1 MEQLTDQMVLEKL
14 IKENIFTANS
24 YIYTLPIIM
33 LILAILCTILWIVV
47 LNEKETVLIWYDA
60 NEYEFIGERLR

>member
-1 MEQLTDQMVLEKL
+1 MEQLTEQMVLEKL

-33 LILAILCTILWIVV
+33 LILAIHCTII
-47 LNEKETVLIWYDA
+47 
-60 NEYEFIGERLR
+60 FIMDCSIK

>member
-1 MEQLTDQMVLEKL
+1 MEQLTDQMVLERL

-24 YIYTLPIIM
+24 LPIIM

-60 NEYEFIGERLR
+60 NEYEYIGERLR